1 MFVVTQKANK
11 YKTHCRNVMKK
22 KYGVIYTL
30 VAIAIVILV
39 WYIAARVINVEFLLP
54 SPSVTLNKLIYLF
67 GLPDFYGGIATT
79 TLHAVLAFLL
89 AFVFAAVLAIFA
101 SLNAV
106 VERLLSPIVLIIRV
120 APTMSVIFL
129 SILWISSKNSPYL
142 VGIFV
147 LFPIIYSRILSAIKS
162 VDGELLEMAK
172 VYRVKKRDIV
182 FGLYLPYVGNSVLDE
197 CPGFLSFGVKLAV
210 SGEAVAQ
217 SGINIGS
224 LMSSSK
230 ANLETAELIAYTVTA
245 ILVGFCL
252 EQLFKL
258 VIFVVR
264 RAIRNAKTH
273 RN

>member
-1 MFVVTQKANK
+1 MFVVTQIANK
-11 YKTHCRNVMKK
+11 YKTPCRNVMKK

-30 VAIAIVILV
+30 VAIAIVILA

>member
-1 MFVVTQKANK
+1 
-11 YKTHCRNVMKK
+11 MKK

-30 VAIAIVILV
+30 VAIAIVILA

-101 SLNAV
+101 SFNAV

-129 SILWISSKNSPYL
+129 SILWISSKDSPYL